1 MSKKILYIKALL
13 AAAAG
18 IGIIS
23 AIGSSCPTLN
33 PPTTGA
39 LAIIKDVQIVF
50 YITTALTYVVSFLSG
65 FLIWA
70 FWAKKSWSYNVTLIS
85 SILGTISGLVPAVIV
100 MSNGMKF
107 SPSLMRTII
116 NLIILIMIVIPT
128 VKSDINTFLT
138 EGGNKSSDNIGKQIS
153 HMSFV
158 LFGFAFTI
166 LIAQILLPA
175 THIIGGVNYWDFEE
189 IQLISAL
196 SCLIG
201 GFSMLTGGFLFNII
215 RPPAHPTRPL
225 E

>member
-1 MSKKILYIKALL
+1 MSKKILTIKALL

-23 AIGSSCPTLN
+23 AIGSTCPTLN

-39 LAIIKDVQIVF
+39 LAIIQNVQIVF

-85 SILGTISGLVPAVIV
+85 SILGTISGFVPAIIV
-100 MSNGMKF
+100 MSNGMRF
-107 SPSLMRTII
+107 SPSLMRAVI
-116 NLIILIMIVIPT
+116 NLIILIIIVIPT
-128 VKSDINTFLT
+128 VKSEINTFLT
-138 EGGNKSSDNIGKQIS
+138 EGGSKPSDNIGKQIS
-153 HMSFV
+153 QMSFV
-158 LFGFAFTI
+158 LFGFAFTV
-166 LIAQILLPA
+166 LLAQILLPA
-175 THIIGGVNYWDFEE
+175 THIIEGVNYWDFEV
-189 IQLISAL
+189 IQLFSAL

-201 GFSMLTGGFLFNII
+201 GFSMLAGGFLINII
-215 RPPAHPTRPL
+215 RPPSHLTNPL